1 MLTEKLAVSAI
12 AAFGN
17 GAADPSQLGR
27 TAGLKVGYEEGYL
40 RGRASVIIQQE
51 RPPFP
56 VRNLK
61 ILYVGSG
68 KGFPYAP
75 IDEAI
80 SATLQ
85 TLVSELF
92 IYEQGQVLSDLVTG
106 LRPDL
111 VLVLDGMEMPTEQID
126 AVRAKG
132 IPTAVWL
139 TDDPYYTDITVSLA
153 SHYDYVFTLERN
165 CVDLYSNAGCAHVH
179 YLPFAAYTEHY
190 RPTLSRSPVR
200 RNLSFIGSAYWN
212 RVQFLQPIIGE
223 LIAHGLMINGIWWDR
238 LPEYPQFQDH
248 IELGKWMGPA
258 ETAEVY
264 SGTKIILNLHR
275 SPFEETVNNNTAGI
289 LAVSPNPRTFEI
301 SACGTL
307 QLVDARDDL
316 ALFYTPGKEIE
327 TFSSPEELLLKIQ
340 FYLTHEQERR
350 EIALRALERTY
361 RDHTYSN
368 RLDELLRYIFG

>member
-1 MLTEKLAVSAI
+1 MLTEQSAQSVI
-12 AAFGN
+12 TVLEN
-17 GAADPSQLGR
+17 EAADSAQLGR
-27 TAGLKVGYEEGYL
+27 AAGLRDGYEEGYL
-40 RGRASVIIQQE
+40 RGRASVIVQQE

-56 VRNLK
+56 IRNLK

-80 SATLQ
+80 SATLR

-92 IYEQGQVLSDLVTG
+92 VYEQGQTLSDLVTE
-106 LRPDL
+106 LRPNL

-153 SHYDYVFTLERN
+153 AHYDYVFTLERN
-165 CVDLYSNAGCAHVH
+165 CVELYRAAGCARVH

-190 RPTLSRSPVR
+190 RPTLTRSQVR
-200 RNLSFIGSAYWN
+200 RNISFIGSAYWN
-212 RVQFLQPIIGE
+212 RVQFLQPIIGD
-223 LIAHGLMINGIWWDR
+223 LMAHGLMINGIWWDR
-238 LPEYPQFQDH
+238 LPEYGQYPDR
-248 IELGKWMGPA
+248 IELGKWMGPT

-289 LAVSPNPRTFEI
+289 QAVSPNPRTFEI

-327 TFSSPEELLLKIQ
+327 VFSSPEELLQKIQ

-368 RLDELLRYIFG
+368 RLDELLRHIFG